1 MSEHLLSVQKREGIG
16 RGNSRRLRAQ
26 GLIPAVIYGKSGNRN
41 LAVAERDFQMLLR
54 EVAGSTAVIT
64 LKDDADQT
72 IDALIHETQR
82 DPLTDRFR
90 HIDFL
95 EVVAGQLIH
104 AHIPVHV
111 TGESI
116 GVKNGGVLDTP
127 VHELEIHCMPRNLPE
142 YVEINVSD
150 LKIGDAI
157 HLEDL
162 PAIEGVT
169 FDGEPD
175 MVIVAVAEPA
185 KVESS
190 ETEEAE
196 EGEAKEKA
204 EAE

>member
-1 MSEHLLSVQKREGIG
+1 MSEHLLSVTKREGIG

-26 GLIPAVIYGKSGNRN
+26 GQIPAVIYGKSGNRN

-64 LKDDADQT
+64 LKIADES

-95 EVVAGQLIH
+95 EVVAGELIH
-104 AHIPVHV
+104 AHIPVHIK
-111 TGESI
+111 GEAI
-116 GVKNGGVLDTP
+116 GVKNGGVLDFS
-127 VHELEIHCMPRNLPE
+127 VHELEVHCLPRNLPE
-142 YVEINVSD
+142 FIEVNVAD
-150 LKIGDAI
+150 LNIGEAV
-157 HLEDL
+157 HLENL
-162 PAIEGVT
+162 PAMEGVH

-175 MVIVAVAEPA
+175 MVIVAIAEPA
-185 KVESS
+185 KIESAETDEVE
-190 ETEEAE
+190 
-196 EGEAKEKA
+196 EKAA